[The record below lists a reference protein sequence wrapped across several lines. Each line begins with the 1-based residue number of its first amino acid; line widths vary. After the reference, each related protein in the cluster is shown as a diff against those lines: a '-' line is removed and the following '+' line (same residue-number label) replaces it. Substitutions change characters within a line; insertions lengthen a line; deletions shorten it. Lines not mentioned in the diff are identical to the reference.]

1 MKLQETQYTFGR
13 MKSKELLITHE
24 GLMSLMNSP
33 TDDGRDFNIGI
44 SKGLTRDQWLTTHE
58 GVS

>member
-13 MKSKELLITHE
+13 MKFKELLITHE
-24 GLMSLMNSP
+24 GLMSLMNNP

-44 SKGLTRDQWLTTHE
+44 SKGQTRDQWLIHT
-58 GVS
+58 